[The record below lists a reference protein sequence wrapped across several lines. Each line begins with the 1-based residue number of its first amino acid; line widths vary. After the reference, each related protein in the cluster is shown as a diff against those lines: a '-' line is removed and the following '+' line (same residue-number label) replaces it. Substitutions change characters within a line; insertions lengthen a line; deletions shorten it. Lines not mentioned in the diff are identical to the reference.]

1 MKGSILCA
9 RGELFRAG
17 DEGVPTFLTPR
28 DDEEWAD
35 AVRTGHRVRGDIKNW
50 RLQPTL
56 WVTVTPW

>member
-1 MKGSILCA
+1 MKGGILCA

-35 AVRTGHRVRGDIKNW
+35 AVRTGQPQHRVRGDIKN
-50 RLQPTL
+50 
-56 WVTVTPW
+56 

>member
-1 MKGSILCA
+1 MKGGVLCA

-35 AVRTGHRVRGDIKNW
+35 AVRTGHIRGDSKN
-50 RLQPTL
+50 
-56 WVTVTPW
+56 